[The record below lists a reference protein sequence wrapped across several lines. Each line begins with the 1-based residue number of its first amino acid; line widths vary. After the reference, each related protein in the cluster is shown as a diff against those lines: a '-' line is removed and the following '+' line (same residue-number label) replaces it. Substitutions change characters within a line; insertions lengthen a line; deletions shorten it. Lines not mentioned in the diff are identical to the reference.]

1 LSKKSTGKMQRP
13 SQNRKKLKKKT
24 FDWVKR
30 TKKCKGLVKYEK
42 NSKEK
47 MKRPS

>member
-13 SQNRKKLKKKT
+13 SQNRKKSKKT
-24 FDWVKR
+24 YDWVKR

-47 MKRPS
+47 MKRPI